1 MERSFYELLS
11 YLVSSALECA
21 DEPSPYGALR
31 LMGGAE
37 RLLRFGLTH
46 GLAQD
51 PALEAMAQRIEAEK
65 NCALTDPP
73 RFRAM
78 IEETALSLVA
88 Y

>member
-11 YLVSSALECA
+11 YLVRSALECA

-51 PALEAMAQRIEAEK
+51 RRWKQWHSGSRRRK
-65 NCALTDPP
+65 
-73 RFRAM
+73 
-78 IEETALSLVA
+78 TAP
-88 Y
+88 

>member
-37 RLLRFGLTH
+37 RLLRFGL
-46 GLAQD
+46 
-51 PALEAMAQRIEAEK
+51 EAMAQRIEAEK